1 MSSEIIVLTKEDLD
15 RFKQELIAEVNEI
28 FEKNIKKSNWL
39 RSKDVREMLG
49 ISDATLQTMRINK
62 AFPAYKLD
70 NSWFYKYEEIIE
82 ALENGKIK

>member
-15 RFKQELIAEVNEI
+15 QFKKELMVEVKEI
-28 FEKNIKKSNWL
+28 FEKNIKKSKWL
-39 RSKDVREMLG
+39 RSKDVRAMLG

-62 AFPAYKLD
+62 AFPSYKLD

-82 ALENGKIK
+82 ALGKGKI